1 MKTKEKKEL
10 FTKTIAEL
18 GSLLKESRNELFDLK
33 LSLSQKKLKNTK
45 EVFWKRKKIAMILT
59 AMKEKSFAL
68 AIAEKQTEGGAA
80 QRALPGGEE

>member
-10 FTKTIAEL
+10 FTKTIGEL

-59 AMKEKSFAL
+59 AIKEKSFAL
-68 AIAEKQTEGGAA
+68 AIAEKQTE
-80 QRALPGGEE
+80 RKEE

>member
-10 FTKTIAEL
+10 FSKTIGEL

-59 AMKEKSFAL
+59 AIREKTLALTIVKEQVEGKEK
-68 AIAEKQTEGGAA
+68 
-80 QRALPGGEE
+80 

>member
-10 FTKTIAEL
+10 FTKTIDEL
-18 GSLLKESRNELFDLK
+18 RSLLKENRNELFDLK

-59 AMKEKSFAL
+59 AMREKDFAM
-68 AIAEKQTEGGAA
+68 AIAQKQEESEEK
-80 QRALPGGEE
+80 